1 MLTAEIIPADRVQSQ
16 TRINTAVLYWDSNT
30 DCIKVARLCS
40 PLVEATTAGAATG
53 YRIEQMQKLKTKL
66 EWRDMML
73 PLESERLQWKQW
85 QFVSMEAY
93 GAVDAGAVICT
104 VDIWEK
110 DGNRGKDYWEIP
122 VQNQEAC
129 RIQYMDYLEWR
140 VQMCD
145 SLPITQGVI
154 DAQ

>member
-1 MLTAEIIPADRVQSQ
+1 MVDG
-16 TRINTAVLYWDSNT
+16 TRAAPEWFGS
-30 DCIKVARLCS
+30 
-40 PLVEATTAGAATG
+40 AG
-53 YRIEQMQKLKTKL
+53 
-66 EWRDMML
+66 
-73 PLESERLQWKQW
+73 
-85 QFVSMEAY
+85 
-93 GAVDAGAVICT
+93 
-104 VDIWEK
+104 
-110 DGNRGKDYWEIP
+110 NWEIP

>member
-1 MLTAEIIPADRVQSQ
+1 
-16 TRINTAVLYWDSNT
+16 
-30 DCIKVARLCS
+30 
-40 PLVEATTAGAATG
+40 
-53 YRIEQMQKLKTKL
+53 
-66 EWRDMML
+66 
-73 PLESERLQWKQW
+73 
-85 QFVSMEAY
+85 MEAY